1 MKPISDTI
9 LREEAIN
16 YTQELQVEE
25 FRDSNGWSDRQ
36 EARLNVSFKAIA
48 GEKKRSNT

>member
-25 FRDSNGWSDRQ
+25 FRDSNGWFDR
-36 EARLNVSFKAIA
+36 
-48 GEKKRSNT
+48 